1 MFKMNGE
8 IQAQGAQNE
17 AGEGVYVYCA
27 VNGNAKTDFG
37 KIGIMGNMVY
47 TVVYKDVAAVVHDC
61 SAKPYETKDE
71 EQAKEWVLA
80 HQCVIDLAT
89 KKFGTV
95 IPFTFDTVFKGDAE
109 VVRSW
114 LEKEYARIKS
124 NLEKLKDK
132 SEYTI
137 QIFWDDDLI
146 KQMIEEKNQEIKKL
160 KEGMKTRPKGV
171 AYMLGQKLERAMKNG
186 LASESEKYFDTFYNE
201 LIGCLDGAKVE
212 NVKKEVPEKWKD
224 KRMILNLTCLVHKD
238 KVEWLGD
245 ILGEINK
252 REGFSVRFTGP
263 WAPFSFA
270 GLDGDSNGR

>member
-1 MFKMNGE
+1 MDGE
-8 IQAQGAQNE
+8 IQAQSTQNRT
-17 AGEGVYVYCA
+17 GEGVYVYCA
-27 VNGNAKTDFG
+27 ANCSAETEFG
-37 KIGIMGNMVY
+37 KIGIGGNRVY

-61 SAKPYETKDE
+61 SVKPYETKDE

-95 IPFTFDTVFKGDAE
+95 IPFTFDTIFKGDAE
-109 VVRSW
+109 MVRSW
-114 LEKEYARIKS
+114 LEREHAKIKS

-132 SEYTI
+132 AEYTI
-137 QIFWDDDLI
+137 QIFWEEDLI

-160 KEGMKTRPKGV
+160 KEDIRTRPKGV
-171 AYMLGQKLERAMKNG
+171 AYMLGQKLERAMKNE

-201 LIGCLDGAKVE
+201 LIGHLDGAKVE

-224 KRMILNLTCLVHKD
+224 MRMILNLSCLVQKD
-238 KVEWLGD
+238 KIKSLGD
-245 ILGEINK
+245 VLGRINK
-252 REGFSVRFTGP
+252 RKGFSVRFTGP

-270 GLDGDSNGR
+270 GLEGDSNGR